1 MKTILFSILLFSSI
15 LASAQNS
22 QERIFVFPSFPNSS
36 DVPVEACKQLEI
48 KMKQCL
54 SQNGISSTDPSNR
67 FVMTCKPSVLTKNI
81 VPGPPQKVSLTIDFN
96 FIVGDAVEDNIYEM
110 FTVNSIGV
118 GTNETKAYIAAIK
131 NIKTQ
136 NEDVKQFIKKA
147 KEEIVNYYELR
158 CEIIKDEAAKKA
170 AAYEYQ
176 EAMYLLMQVPD
187 VCDCSEECQT
197 LLIKYYNEY
206 IKVYSAELLNQAKSL
221 WAAEPN
227 ADGAAKVADVI
238 ARVPGDTDRQNEFDE
253 LISEISSKLK
263 ADELREW
270 EFKKKVYQD
279 NLEKQ
284 RRDDAA
290 RLEQQRSDNA
300 ARRQYIE
307 AARQVGIAYAQNRPK
322 TITYQQNIIR
332 W

>member
-1 MKTILFSILLFSSI
+1 
-15 LASAQNS
+15 
-22 QERIFVFPSFPNSS
+22 
-36 DVPVEACKQLEI
+36 
-48 KMKQCL
+48 
-54 SQNGISSTDPSNR
+54 
-67 FVMTCKPSVLTKNI
+67 
-81 VPGPPQKVSLTIDFN
+81 
-96 FIVGDAVEDNIYEM
+96 M